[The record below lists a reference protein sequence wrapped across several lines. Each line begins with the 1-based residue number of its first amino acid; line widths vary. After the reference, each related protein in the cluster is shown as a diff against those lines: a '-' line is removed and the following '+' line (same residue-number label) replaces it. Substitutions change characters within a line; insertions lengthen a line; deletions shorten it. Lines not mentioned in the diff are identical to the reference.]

1 MKYCKNC
8 GHELKP
14 NHKVCTNC
22 GTKVEQKEDQIVTP
36 IQNYEKTQNQT
47 FTDQYTNVSQQTKIQ
62 RQPMSKKAII
72 LLSTVIV
79 FIALLALAY
88 FILGQQFSYNNSV
101 TAITNAIQKDD
112 AKQLSD
118 LLKSGDAYL
127 SEEEAKAFIAY
138 NKAKGIDLKT
148 SLLEAKKEIDNN
160 ESGTS
165 ITHDASEVMNVAK
178 DGKKYGLFDKYS
190 FKVPQKEIYLSPG
203 SDGILNYK
211 VNDKPVAIETT
222 MYEQVKLGNF
232 VLGDYQFDAQKEIED
247 EKINGELV
255 INMSESDV
263 AVEKFDEDKIAE
275 FQERS
280 QERQELVQEEQE
292 ERRTIDTS
300 SRDFLNSYMSKDKTD
315 GYNDI
320 EIGMDKTEVEQLL
333 GDESD
338 LVDPDNDNLLKYGN
352 MGIEYKDDKVEQIY
366 IIPNPYDVATKDE
379 AEEAWQPN
387 DWNGEMN
394 GDSVQVIDN
403 DRKGNNFA
411 ILIVYDNDDNIKYIF
426 QQKQTK
432 DDPWVE

>member
-1 MKYCKNC
+1 
-8 GHELKP
+8 
-14 NHKVCTNC
+14 
-22 GTKVEQKEDQIVTP
+22 
-36 IQNYEKTQNQT
+36 
-47 FTDQYTNVSQQTKIQ
+47 
-62 RQPMSKKAII
+62 
-72 LLSTVIV
+72 
-79 FIALLALAY
+79 
-88 FILGQQFSYNNSV
+88 
-101 TAITNAIQKDD
+101 
-112 AKQLSD
+112 
-118 LLKSGDAYL
+118 
-127 SEEEAKAFIAY
+127 
-138 NKAKGIDLKT
+138 
-148 SLLEAKKEIDNN
+148 
-160 ESGTS
+160 
-165 ITHDASEVMNVAK
+165 MNVAK
-178 DGKKYGLFDKYS
+178 DGKKYGIFDKYS

-211 VNDKPVAIETT
+211 VNDKSVAIETT

-292 ERRTIDTS
+292 ERRTIDTRS
-300 SRDFLNSYMSKDKTD
+300 KDFLDTYMSKDRTD

-366 IIPNPYDVATKDE
+366 IIPNPYDVATKGE

-411 ILIVYDNDDNIKYIF
+411 ILIVYDDDDNIKYIF